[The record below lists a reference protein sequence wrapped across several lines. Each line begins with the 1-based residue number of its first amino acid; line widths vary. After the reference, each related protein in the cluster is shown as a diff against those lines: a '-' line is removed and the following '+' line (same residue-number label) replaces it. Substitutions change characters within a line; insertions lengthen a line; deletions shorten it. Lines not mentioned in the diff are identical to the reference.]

1 MEIGW
6 NVDLCCLISTV
17 STLKVSLMRAL
28 NFEACTYYTLALIS
42 DLSLLG
48 ADQNPCSLEIY
59 RLVQSSLGS
68 LDMLL

>member
-1 MEIGW
+1 
-6 NVDLCCLISTV
+6 
-17 STLKVSLMRAL
+17 MRAL